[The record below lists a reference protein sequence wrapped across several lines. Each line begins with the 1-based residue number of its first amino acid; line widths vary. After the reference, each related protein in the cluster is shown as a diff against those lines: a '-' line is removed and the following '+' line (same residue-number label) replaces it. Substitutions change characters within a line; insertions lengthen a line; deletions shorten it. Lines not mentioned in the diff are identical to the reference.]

1 MVEALHLVKSDPD
14 LDLKELQEI
23 VAQLDTVEYLEPSP
37 NDLEYYDLTF
47 SIDLYSV
54 QPWLRELLVYLG
66 RNRSYLTFL
75 GREKTRQIMELALHE
90 QDALMEQ

>member
-23 VAQLDTVEYLEPSP
+23 VAQLDTEEYLEPSP

-90 QDALMEQ
+90 QDALIEQ

>member
-1 MVEALHLVKSDPD
+1 MVEALRLVKSDPD

-23 VAQLDTVEYLEPSP
+23 VAQLDTEEYLEPSP

-90 QDALMEQ
+90 QDALIEQ

>member
-23 VAQLDTVEYLEPSP
+23 VAQLDTEEYLEPSP

>member
-23 VAQLDTVEYLEPSP
+23 VAQLDTEEYLEPSP
-37 NDLEYYDLTF
+37 NYLEYYDLTF